1 MLVVCGLQH
10 VAASAA
16 ALFEASSSTAFCL
29 ASASA
34 AECIRY
40 GSKKITYNCNYKCK
54 QTAMLVLCELQPA
67 AASATALFEAS
78 SSATFC
84 FCSSAFRFT
93 SAIDFIIYCG
103 KKSQVS
109 ILDKNSKKKD
119 TNCNCK
125 CNPTAKNVGKTT
137 GLQPAATFALLS
149 LFFLPLFVLQPLLLN
164 FFHPL
169 VFQPLFL
176 SLSLLPLFIFSI
188 LLGFL
193 GFGLSLRG
201 FLFFSLSSLLLC
213 VILLSLSLVSAS
225 SPPCRSSLHKF

>member
-67 AASATALFEAS
+67 AASAAALFEAS

-109 ILDKNSKKKD
+109 ILDKNSKKR
-119 TNCNCK
+119 TRIA
-125 CNPTAKNVGKTT
+125 TVSATQ
-137 GLQPAATFALLS
+137 LQKMLVKPLGYNLLLLS
-149 LFFLPLFVLQPLLLN
+149 PSCLYFFFLCSSSN
-164 FFHPL
+164 
-169 VFQPLFL
+169 
-176 SLSLLPLFIFSI
+176 
-188 LLGFL
+188 
-193 GFGLSLRG
+193 
-201 FLFFSLSSLLLC
+201 LFFSTSFILSSSNLFFSASAFFLC
-213 VILLSLSLVSAS
+213 SSSAFFLASSASASLFEASSSSAFLLSSSVLFFSAS
-225 SPPCRSSLHKF
+225 A